1 MRRRCKSPF
10 QPQWKVDLK
19 ITSDQLEEAIT
30 PKSKVLIF
38 SSPNNPCGA
47 IYSKEDLAAIAAVVA
62 KHPNLYIISDEIYE
76 LLNYGEVK
84 HVSIASFPEV
94 YNQTITVNGLSKGF
108 AMTGWRVGYIGA
120 PAWIAKACTKF
131 SIKFHLR
138 NKFNCAAR
146 MQGSVRG

>member
-1 MRRRCKSPF
+1 MERGF
-10 QPQWKVDLK
+10 K
-19 ITSDQLEEAIT
+19 ITAAQLEEVIT

-84 HVSIASFPEV
+84 HISIASFPEV
-94 YNQTITVNGLSKGF
+94 YDQNHHGQRIVEGICDDGMACWLHRCSGMDCKGMYKISK
-108 AMTGWRVGYIGA
+108 
-120 PAWIAKACTKF
+120 
-131 SIKFHLR
+131 
-138 NKFNCAAR
+138 
-146 MQGSVRG
+146 